1 MTSMV
6 VRARVL
12 FLYGSTK
19 LLFDSAYRTLNL
31 TCSLTIIVK
40 SHHGKDPLRLFP
52 NFKMALLRQAH
63 QLVPR
68 TFDQGPKCGHSVVEA
83 TGLYDLDEARNVAA
97 NRLLMSDWNNSK
109 FQYHWL
115 TPCFVVP

>member
-1 MTSMV
+1 MTFMV

-52 NFKMALLRQAH
+52 NLKMALLRQTH

-68 TFDQGPKCGHSVVEA
+68 TFDQSTKCSHSVVEA
-83 TGLYDLDEARNVAA
+83 TGLYDLDEARNIAA
-97 NRLLMSDWNNSK
+97 NREIPSAWNYRE
-109 FQYHWL
+109 FQYHEI
-115 TPCFVVP
+115 TP